1 MKEWRL
7 IKFQMKR
14 VFLLIISSLLSIFLS
29 AQIQDTINIQE
40 VVIQGS
46 GIYKYKVFE
55 IEEKIETV
63 KSTGELMQQIP
74 GITITKRSS
83 FAIEPSINNFKYDQI
98 NTTINGGMSASNSCP
113 NRMDPITTR
122 ISPDEINRIEVV
134 RGPYEV
140 RYGQIM
146 GGFLN
151 IITNENPNYTA
162 FNLAGNITSEYN
174 FNGNGKIVSANI
186 KTGSKIFDVDLN
198 ANYRKFDNYISG
210 NGTEI
215 SSAYETYGI
224 NSGFGLNIS
233 KKQRVFL
240 NYIYSEAKDVM
251 HAGLPMDA
259 KYDKSNM
266 FSLDYEFK
274 EISKTI
280 SSFEIKLFAANEDH
294 LMTNEYRPNAK
305 ISLANTPVVSNDFGG
320 RFNFELNT
328 AKNGLINLGADFKL
342 VAKDGNKEVTQ
353 FKNPCTTP
361 PTNFNPPKEK
371 VFEVWQNSNSQD
383 FGAFIDFK
391 YYFAQNINAKIG
403 LRTNFIKSDI
413 KSPEQD
419 FIDLYDGNIKPV
431 DILNFNYFAKV
442 NYNLPENFNI
452 ELSAGH
458 GTRNPSLLEQ
468 FINHFTVGLDA
479 YEYVGNPHLKPESN
493 NQINLMLSKTH
504 KRFYT
509 YIDLFYSQIDNY
521 ITAVVD
527 STIPRKFMPCKE
539 PKFAKRFTNIE
550 NSQQFGINFGA
561 KISFLNNF
569 VANLDLTYVYAKNLD
584 FKDPL
589 PETAPF
595 TSLFTLAYKNKNLQ
609 INLENEFQAK
619 QTRVSN
625 LVGERASEEFTVFN
639 INTSY
644 LFFEKLNIGLAV
656 DNIFDVNY
664 YQHLSRPYKNMD
676 TTSMFYEPG
685 INFRLYLK
693 YRF

>member
-1 MKEWRL
+1 MKK
-7 IKFQMKR
+7 IFI
-14 VFLLIISSLLSIFLS
+14 LIISSFFSILLS
-29 AQIQDTINIQE
+29 AQKQDTIRIQE
-40 VVIQGS
+40 IIIQGS
-46 GIYKYKVFE
+46 AINYKV
-55 IEEKIETV
+55 IKLDKKIETA

-74 GITITKRSS
+74 GVTITKRSS
-83 FAIEPSINNFKYDQI
+83 FAIEPTINNFKYDQI

-122 ISPDEINRIEVV
+122 ISPDEIKTIEIV

-140 RYGQIM
+140 KYGQIM

-151 IITNENPNYTA
+151 IITNENPNYTE
-162 FNLAGNITSEYN
+162 FNYSGKIASEYN
-174 FNGNGKIVSANI
+174 FNGNGKITSANI
-186 KTGSKIFDVDLN
+186 KVGNETFDVDLN

-210 NGTEI
+210 DGTEI

-224 NSGFGLNIS
+224 SSGLGFNITN
-233 KKQRVFL
+233 KQRVFV

-266 FSLDYEFK
+266 FSLDYEFN

-280 SSFEIKLFAANEDH
+280 SSFKVKLFTANEDH

-305 ISLANTPVVSNDFGG
+305 VSLANTPVFSTDFGG
-320 RFNFELNT
+320 RFIFELNPV
-328 AKNGLINLGADFKL
+328 KNGLMNFGADFKY
-342 VAKDGNKEVTQ
+342 VAKDGNKEITQ
-353 FKNPCTTP
+353 YKNPCTTP
-361 PTNFNPPKEK
+361 PTIFNPPKEK
-371 VFEVWQNSNSQD
+371 VFEVWQNSRSQD
-383 FGAFIDFK
+383 IGAFIDFK
-391 YYFAQNINAKIG
+391 YNFSSELSAKTG
-403 LRTNFIKSDI
+403 LRSDFIKSDI
-413 KSPEQD
+413 KAPEQD
-419 FIDLYDGNIKPV
+419 FIDLYNGNIKPAN
-431 DILNFNYFAKV
+431 ILNFNYYAKV
-442 NYNLPENFNI
+442 KFVPTENFYV

-479 YEYVGNPHLKPESN
+479 YEYVGNPHLKSESN

-504 KRFYT
+504 KNFYT
-509 YIDLFYSQIDNY
+509 YIDLFYSQINNY

-527 STIPRKFMPCKE
+527 STIPRKFMPCKD

-550 NSQQFGINFGA
+550 NAQQYGVNFGA
-561 KISFLNNF
+561 KILFLKHF
-569 VANLDLTYVYAKNLD
+569 SANLDLSYVYAENLD
-584 FKDPL
+584 LNDPL

-595 TSLFTLAYKNKNLQ
+595 TSLFTLAYKTKKLQVNLT
-609 INLENEFQAK
+609 NEYQAK
-619 QTRVSN
+619 QTRVSD
-625 LVGERASEEFTVFN
+625 LVGERESEEFTVFN
-639 INTSY
+639 INASY

-664 YQHLSRPYKNMD
+664 YRHLSRPYKNMD

-685 INFRLYLK
+685 RNFRLFLK
-693 YRF
+693 YGF